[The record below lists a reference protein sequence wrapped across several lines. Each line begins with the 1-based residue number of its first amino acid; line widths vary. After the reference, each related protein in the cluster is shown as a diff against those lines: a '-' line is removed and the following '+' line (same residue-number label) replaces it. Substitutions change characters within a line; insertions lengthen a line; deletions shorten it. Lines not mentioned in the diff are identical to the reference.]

1 VVDARSRYAK
11 RTLVRLQLDKY
22 TGPMTLHCHV
32 LRHEDEGMMNT
43 IAIQGDEGTTWPGA
57 ELIDPTCWREGGE
70 RGFDACFDGSNWNIA
85 LQPEEDCEWV
95 SQNPS
100 VRCDAVSATGISA
113 SAVCQKTCDSCVADV
128 GKKKVKARDYVPAL
142 YSLGLLIVGFFAYLT
157 YTLSPAKKRS
167 PQSRDLSRQLVSQN
181 EDEEL

>member
-1 VVDARSRYAK
+1 
-11 RTLVRLQLDKY
+11 
-22 TGPMTLHCHV
+22 MTLHCHV

-43 IAIQGDEGTTWPGA
+43 IAVQGKEGTTWSGA
-57 ELIDPTCWREGGE
+57 DEINPTCWREGGE